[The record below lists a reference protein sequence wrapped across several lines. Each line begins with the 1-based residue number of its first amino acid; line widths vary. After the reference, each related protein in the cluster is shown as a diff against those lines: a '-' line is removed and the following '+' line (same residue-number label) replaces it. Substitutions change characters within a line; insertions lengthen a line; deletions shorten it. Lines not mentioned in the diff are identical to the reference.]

1 VILLAYFFFEESD
14 GNSVE
19 LREAM
24 LIKQLSYMVSSFWF
38 SAYS

>member
-1 VILLAYFFFEESD
+1 MAIE
-14 GNSVE
+14 VE